1 MESKGRLTSDVPS
14 KHQLDNNV
22 FQLQTAPDGSY
33 DRPIEDLSKFLLANF
48 LKDVKSKITGRSLY
62 GVKALNRI
70 FKAMDTASN
79 GKLDV
84 DDFRWGLMDFGIS
97 ITKDEAAECLSNFN
111 ADGCVSYA
119 AFLDAFKVSLIFI
132 LIFINLVFIK

>member
-119 AFLDAFKVSLIFI
+119 AFLDAFKVSFI
-132 LIFINLVFIK
+132 LF